1 MDQIKEKILT
11 NFFNKFKKPNV
22 LADFPIFRAI
32 FFFKK
37 FSAVTYIPVCPLTPC
52 KVSEKN

>member
-11 NFFNKFKKPNV
+11 KFFNKFKKPNV

-32 FFFKK
+32 FFSKS
-37 FSAVTYIPVCPLTPC
+37 SALSHASPYVP
-52 KVSEKN
+52 